1 MNGLG
6 TGGGGTTH
14 NTVSGDAVVV
24 RPLLMAQHIE
34 GIQLPPAPPDAPPN
48 QGPPP
53 SRVFVNRTKEL
64 TDLRDAARA
73 LAAGPEPRVL
83 TVVGVG
89 GVGKTQL
96 VAQSVRRELMQL
108 FPQGQLYVDLEDLR
122 QDGVVAP
129 AAGSEGALKRKRRVR
144 VDLVIKP
151 AQMSYGNGRRKG
163 ARRPGAGR
171 KGRDS
176 APSVHGT
183 SL

>member
-24 RPLLMAQHIE
+24 RPLLLAQRIE

-53 SRVFVNRTKEL
+53 GRVFVNRTKEL

-129 AAGSEGALKRKRRVR
+129 AAGSDAGPETAPAAGSETEATGPCRSCDQTCADVVREWSPQRGEAARSGQKR
-144 VDLVIKP
+144 
-151 AQMSYGNGRRKG
+151 A
-163 ARRPGAGR
+163 
-171 KGRDS
+171 
-176 APSVHGT
+176 
-183 SL
+183 